1 MSENQS
7 GRNHTVLTNL
17 SFEKAL
23 ALLDETVQSLERG
36 NLSLSESMSTYERG
50 MELAQWC
57 NQKLASAELRITE
70 IRTCFNEQTTQDDDS
85 DSFVENHSC

>member
-1 MSENQS
+1 MSEKQPSPNDID
-7 GRNHTVLTNL
+7 LTNL

-36 NLSLSESMSTYERG
+36 NLSLSQAMSTYERG

-70 IRTCFNEQTTQDDDS
+70 IRTCFNEQTTQDEDS
-85 DSFVENHSC
+85 DSTVEKQSC